1 MRINPRFTTLA
12 MAAAFG
18 VILAGG
24 TVLAAPRVS
33 PEEMQ
38 DRDALLREPFNAADI
53 PYSFVYDGK
62 PSVEWFRTE
71 SEKPTLKGTEKKLDD
86 VRTQYTCTWTEPK
99 TGLVVRC
106 VTVAYSDFPV
116 IESTLTF
123 KNTGKR
129 DTPILKD
136 IKALDLRL
144 DVPDGKAVL
153 HYNRGTTVQAT
164 DFQPL
169 TAELAVGK
177 PLTLTS
183 NQGRPCGGI
192 WPYFNLQ
199 CGDKGRIIVV
209 GWPGKWAATFDHQTD
224 KEVRVTAGQEL
235 VNLKL
240 HPGEEIR
247 TPLIVQMFY
256 RGDVVRAQNV
266 WRRWMIATICRG
278 PAANCPRRK

>member
-1 MRINPRFTTLA
+1 M
-12 MAAAFG
+12 
-18 VILAGG
+18 
-24 TVLAAPRVS
+24 
-33 PEEMQ
+33 
-38 DRDALLREPFNAADI
+38 D
-53 PYSFVYDGK
+53 VY
-62 PSVEWFRTE
+62 
-71 SEKPTLKGTEKKLDD
+71 
-86 VRTQYTCTWTEPK
+86 
-99 TGLVVRC
+99 
-106 VTVAYSDFPV
+106 
-116 IESTLTF
+116 F
-123 KNTGKR
+123 KNTGKA
-129 DTPILKD
+129 DTPISEGHQGSGHSNGMCRT
-136 IKALDLRL
+136 AR
-144 DVPDGKAVL
+144 
-153 HYNRGTTVQAT
+153 RFCTTTAGRRSRTT

-169 TAELAVGK
+169 TADLAVGK

-199 CGDKGRIIVV
+199 CGDGGRIIVV

-256 RGDVVRAQNV
+256 RGDVTRAQNF
-266 WRRWMIATICRG
+266 WRRGCSPTICRG